1 MRGTHGA
8 AVSPFSRVDLE
19 KGIPARH
26 PLRKVRQVVDD
37 ALARLDEC
45 PPGGNPAQC
54 RSVRRET
61 PASPHATPLRDGAG
75 RNGANALVVP
85 DTLSLLTLPPG
96 STDLNPVETILQYL
110 RANRLPI
117 SIYDSCNAI
126 VDACCAAWNHFGN
139 DPNTVTSMT
148 PRPGT
153 GQLKGP
159 LVSETPEG
167 RADDPA
173 GRSQKDGDARW
184 TRTHGTSHCGGKNH
198 VNVGRRHKPVRRCH
212 VTDAAGQDSQS
223 ADHLL
228 MQGNTGFGVW
238 ADAACRSAKTQAQL

>member
-8 AVSPFSRVDLE
+8 SVSPFSRVDLE

-37 ALARLDEC
+37 ALARLHEC

-61 PASPHATPLRDGAG
+61 PASPHRTPLRDGAG

-96 STDLNPVETILQYL
+96 STGLNPVETILQFV
-110 RANRLPI
+110 RVNRLVI
-117 SIYDSCNAI
+117 SIFDSCDAM

-139 DPNTVTSMT
+139 DPNTVTSIT
-148 PRPGT
+148 PR
-153 GQLKGP
+153 
-159 LVSETPEG
+159 
-167 RADDPA
+167 A
-173 GRSQKDGDARW
+173 GHRSAEKAVGIRDAR
-184 TRTHGTSHCGGKNH
+184 GP
-198 VNVGRRHKPVRRCH
+198 GRRPCPVILE
-212 VTDAAGQDSQS
+212 G
-223 ADHLL
+223 
-228 MQGNTGFGVW
+228 W
-238 ADAACRSAKTQAQL
+238 